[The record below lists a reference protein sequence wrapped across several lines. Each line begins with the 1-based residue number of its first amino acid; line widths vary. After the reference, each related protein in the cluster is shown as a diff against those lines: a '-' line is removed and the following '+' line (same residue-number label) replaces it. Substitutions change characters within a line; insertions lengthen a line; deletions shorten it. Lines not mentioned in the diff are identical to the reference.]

1 MKVLFSYAIQMH
13 PVSHLILSFPS
24 PICITHTVRRNG
36 TTSSAILNVFLLS
49 PLDSQR
55 LEVIR
60 TIGGLGAVEKNT
72 KVKTRIKIGVYLDHG
87 PITTSLSA
95 VDGEYESARNIADI
109 ADTTVRLFWCAVR
122 CELAEA
128 LGVN

>member
-1 MKVLFSYAIQMH
+1 
-13 PVSHLILSFPS
+13 
-24 PICITHTVRRNG
+24 VRRNG